1 MNEVLSK
8 NNYRKLLIENDVTV
22 INKKEEV
29 TFVADNKEKEEV
41 VDFFLRNHRV
51 NVMKVGLKDYTF
63 TSASAYIDNYNKNL
77 VNLISDAS
85 MELGTST
92 NISLKIKAIKKFYN
106 DRLYSLYKSNAS
118 KVRIVVG
125 YNTSK
130 YIVLFDKLLIEV
142 LNNKLDLSFIYE
154 YISSLTKGDKLEI
167 KYKETYWFPLEPD
180 RTRGYSNMPYI
191 TGLTK
196 VVEFDNI
203 LLPYM
208 ERLVNEYNSE
218 LNKFNTLQ
226 FKLKEF

>member
-8 NNYRKLLIENDVTV
+8 NNYRKLLVENDVTV

-29 TFVADNKEKEEV
+29 TFNADNKEKEEV

-63 TSASAYIDNYNKNL
+63 TSASACIDNYNKNL

-106 DRLYSLYKSNAS
+106 DRLYSLYKSNAN

-130 YIVLFDKLLIEV
+130 YITLFDKLLIEV

-154 YISSLTKGDKLEI
+154 YISSLNIKKLIGFHLNQIE
-167 KYKETYWFPLEPD
+167 LEG
-180 RTRGYSNMPYI
+180 TV
-191 TGLTK
+191 TCHT
-196 VVEFDNI
+196 
-203 LLPYM
+203 
-208 ERLVNEYNSE
+208 
-218 LNKFNTLQ
+218 
-226 FKLKEF
+226 

>member
-8 NNYRKLLIENDVTV
+8 NNYRKLLVENDVTV

-29 TFVADNKEKEEV
+29 TFNADNKEKEEV

-63 TSASAYIDNYNKNL
+63 TSVSACIDNYNKNL

-118 KVRIVVG
+118 KVRIVMG

-130 YIVLFDKLLIEV
+130 YIILFDKLLIEV
-142 LNNKLDLSFIYE
+142 LNIF
-154 YISSLTKGDKLEI
+154 YI
-167 KYKETYWFPLEPD
+167 
-180 RTRGYSNMPYI
+180 
-191 TGLTK
+191 
-196 VVEFDNI
+196 
-203 LLPYM
+203 
-208 ERLVNEYNSE
+208 
-218 LNKFNTLQ
+218 
-226 FKLKEF
+226 

>member
-8 NNYRKLLIENDVTV
+8 NNYRKLLVENEVTV
-22 INKKEEV
+22 FNNEEEV
-29 TFVADNKEKEEV
+29 TFNADNKEKEEV

-51 NVMKVGLKDYTF
+51 NVMKVGTKGYTF
-63 TSASAYIDNYNKNL
+63 TSASACIDKNNKNFADI
-77 VNLISDAS
+77 ISDSS
-85 MELGTST
+85 MKLGTST

-118 KVRIVVG
+118 KVRIVMG

-180 RTRGYSNMPYI
+180 RTRGYSSMPYI
-191 TGLTK
+191 TGLRK
-196 VVEFDNI
+196 EVEFDNI